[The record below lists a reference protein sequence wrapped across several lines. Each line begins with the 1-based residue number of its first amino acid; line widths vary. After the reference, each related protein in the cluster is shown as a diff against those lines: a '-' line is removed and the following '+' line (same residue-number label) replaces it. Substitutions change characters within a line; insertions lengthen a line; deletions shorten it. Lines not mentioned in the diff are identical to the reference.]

1 MAYKNK
7 LLNFINDTV
16 GNMAIMMALMLPVL
30 LVGIGAAVTIS
41 DATNK
46 KANLQM
52 HADAMSLAMAKINN
66 VDSKRKAEEYYDNY
80 IATQLDEDAKCT
92 QELDDNPS
100 RATIKCSGEVTS
112 LFAALMQKKM
122 VPYTVKSTALV
133 NTKNTFEVS
142 FVFDVSLS
150 MEGAE
155 LAELQSS
162 LKMVTESALF
172 DDKDSRLSLLPFAN
186 TVRLGPEFE
195 SFVAPGYGYTAA
207 GGVYN
212 GCFDRIAT
220 DPSVDLKTDPKFPLV
235 RNSLSSGR
243 VVCPHQTMT
252 ALFHKEATDWDVID
266 MTRQLD
272 TSFGTGMSDGLVWA
286 FRSLD
291 PSLRGVLSSSSSY
304 PLNSFDQ
311 SSKHIIMM
319 TDGEPY
325 DRPWTGGVG
334 GGQETKDASLQRF
347 KEVCDALPFAD
358 KDINFHLINYNNKS
372 LTSTQLSVFENCVAG
387 EGKFYNIEAGGLEE
401 VLGKLTE
408 HVSGLRLT
416 Q

>member
-1 MAYKNK
+1 MPYKNK
-7 LLNFINDTV
+7 LLNFINDTA
-16 GNMAIMMALMLPVL
+16 GNVAMMTALMLPVL

-41 DATNK
+41 DATSK
-46 KANLQM
+46 KAKLQM

-66 VDSKRKAEEYYDNY
+66 FESKRKAEEYYDNY
-80 IATQLDEDAKCT
+80 IANQLDEDATCT
-92 QELDDNPS
+92 QKLDDNPS

-112 LFAALMQKKM
+112 LFAGLMQKKV
-122 VPYTVKSTALV
+122 VPYTVESKALV
-133 NTKNTFEVS
+133 STKSTFEVS

-155 LAELQSS
+155 LAELQSG
-162 LKMVTESALF
+162 LKLVTESALF

-195 SFVAPGYGYTAA
+195 SFVEPVNGYTAA

-220 DPSVDLKTDPKFPLV
+220 DPSVDLTTDPKFPLV
-235 RNSLSSGR
+235 RNSLNSGK
-243 VVCPHQTMT
+243 VVCPHQSMT

-266 MTRQLD
+266 MTKQLD

-311 SSKHIIMM
+311 SSKHIFML

-325 DRPWTGGVG
+325 DRPWTGPG
-334 GGQETKDASLQRF
+334 GGQATRDASLLRF
-347 KEVCDALPFAD
+347 EEVCNALPFAA
-358 KDINFHLINYNNKS
+358 KDIHFHLINYNNKS
-372 LTSTQLSVFENCVAG
+372 LSPAQLSVFENCVAG
-387 EGKFYNIEAGGLEE
+387 DGKFYSIDAGGLEE
-401 VLGKLTE
+401 VLSKITE

>member
-1 MAYKNK
+1 MPYKNK
-7 LLNFINDTV
+7 LLNFINDTA
-16 GNMAIMMALMLPVL
+16 GNVAMMTALMLPVL

-41 DATNK
+41 DATSK
-46 KANLQM
+46 KAKLQM

-66 VDSKRKAEEYYDNY
+66 FESKRKAEEYYDNY
-80 IATQLDEDAKCT
+80 IATQLNEDATCT

-100 RATIKCSGEVTS
+100 RATINCSGEVAS
-112 LFAALMQKKM
+112 LFAGLMKKKV
-122 VPYTVKSTALV
+122 VPYSVESSALV
-133 NTKNTFEVS
+133 STKDTFEVS

-150 MEGAE
+150 MEGSE
-155 LAELQSS
+155 LAELQSGIKKVIKS
-162 LKMVTESALF
+162 PLF

-195 SFVAPGYGYTAA
+195 SFVEPVNGYTAA

-235 RNSLSSGR
+235 RNSLNSGK
-243 VVCPHQTMT
+243 VVCPHQSMT
-252 ALFHKEATDWDVID
+252 ALFHKEPTDWDVID
-266 MTRQLD
+266 MTKQLD

-311 SSKHIIMM
+311 SAKHIVMM
-319 TDGEPY
+319 TDGQPY
-325 DRPWTGGVG
+325 DRPWTGPG
-334 GGQETKDASLQRF
+334 GGQATRDASLQRF
-347 KEVCDALPFAD
+347 EEVCNALPFAA

-372 LTSTQLSVFENCVAG
+372 LSPAQLSVFQNCVAG
-387 EGKFYNIEAGGLEE
+387 DGKFYSIDAGGLEE
-401 VLGKLTE
+401 VLSKITE

>member
-1 MAYKNK
+1 VPYKNK
-7 LLNFINDTV
+7 LLNFINDTA
-16 GNMAIMMALMLPVL
+16 GNVAMMTALMLPVL
-30 LVGIGAAVTIS
+30 LVGIGAAVSIS

-46 KANLQM
+46 KAKLQM
-52 HADAMSLAMAKINN
+52 HVDAMSLAMAKINN
-66 VDSKRKAEEYYDNY
+66 FESKHKAEEYYNNY
-80 IATQLDEDAKCT
+80 IANQLDEDATCT
-92 QELDDNPS
+92 QKLDDNPS

-112 LFAALMQKKM
+112 LFAGLMQKKV
-122 VPYTVKSTALV
+122 VPYTVESKALV
-133 NTKNTFEVS
+133 STKSTFEVS

-155 LAELQSS
+155 LAELQSG
-162 LKMVTESALF
+162 LKLVTESALF

-235 RNSLSSGR
+235 RNSLDTGK
-243 VVCPHQTMT
+243 VVCPHQSMT
-252 ALFHKEATDWDVID
+252 ALFHKKATDWDVID
-266 MTRQLD
+266 MTKQLD

-291 PSLRGVLSSSSSY
+291 PSLRGELSSSSSY
-304 PLNSFDQ
+304 PLDSFDQ
-311 SSKHIIMM
+311 SAKHILML

-325 DRPWTGGVG
+325 DRPWTGPG
-334 GGQETKDASLQRF
+334 GGQATRDASLLRF
-347 KEVCDALPFAD
+347 EEVCNALPFAA
-358 KDINFHLINYNNKS
+358 KDIHFHLINYNNKS
-372 LTSTQLSVFENCVAG
+372 LSPAQLSVFENCVAG
-387 EGKFYNIEAGGLEE
+387 VGKFYNIDAGGLEE
-401 VLGKLTE
+401 VLSEITE